1 MLTNSTLSFSF
12 LIHFFLYSISF
23 LLSVIIFITSILS
36 VFWASYLFIDSDNHS
51 FIYLCNHKYLLN
63 ETKQEALGHV
73 VQSLTPVHLWS
84 SYFVFNGLHKF
95 CGFFFFFFLRFLY
108 FWLCSVFIAEHG
120 LSLVVESRAYSLGAM
135 HELLITVAY
144 LVVEHKF

>member
-1 MLTNSTLSFSF
+1 MSYNPLPQCIYGQAILFLMVYTSFVF
-12 LIHFFLYSISF
+12 FFFFFFFFFFL
-23 LLSVIIFITSILS
+23 
-36 VFWASYLFIDSDNHS
+36 
-51 FIYLCNHKYLLN
+51 
-63 ETKQEALGHV
+63 
-73 VQSLTPVHLWS
+73 
-84 SYFVFNGLHKF
+84 
-95 CGFFFFFFLRFLY
+95 FFFLRFLY